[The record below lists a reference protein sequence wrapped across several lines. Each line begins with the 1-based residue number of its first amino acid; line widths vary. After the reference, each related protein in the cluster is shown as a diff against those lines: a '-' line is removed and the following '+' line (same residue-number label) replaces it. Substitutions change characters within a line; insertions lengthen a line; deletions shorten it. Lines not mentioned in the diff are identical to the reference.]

1 VFEDR
6 RLVDIEE
13 FVLEALRGRLIG
25 IIVLLEVCV
34 YYFDKVFGEREGKV
48 CRGMIDSLG
57 EVLRR
62 SAKGSALRVREYT
75 LAPVLTT
82 SWNS

>member
-25 IIVLLEVCV
+25 IIVLLEVGV
-34 YYFDKVFGEREGKV
+34 YYFDKVFGEREGEICGGIV
-48 CRGMIDSLG
+48 DSLG
-57 EVLRR
+57 EVFGR
-62 SAKGSALRVREYT
+62 SVKG
-75 LAPVLTT
+75 
-82 SWNS
+82 

>member
-6 RLVDIEE
+6 RLVGIEE
-13 FVLEALRGRLIG
+13 FVLETLRGRLIG
-25 IIVLLEVCV
+25 IIVLLEVGV
-34 YYFDKVFGEREGKV
+34 YYFDKVFGEREGEV

-62 SAKGSALRVREYT
+62 SAKGSALRVREST
-75 LAPVLTT
+75 LAPALTT